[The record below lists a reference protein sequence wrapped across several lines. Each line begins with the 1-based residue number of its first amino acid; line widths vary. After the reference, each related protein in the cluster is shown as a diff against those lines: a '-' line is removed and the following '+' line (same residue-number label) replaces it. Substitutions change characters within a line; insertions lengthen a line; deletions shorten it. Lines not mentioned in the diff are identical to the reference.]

1 MKRIAKSRKKTWK
14 AVLISIAVVTVAFGV
29 AYAVSIGH
37 LKSSYNYKLAKLS
50 GDMEKNRVTAYVATQ
65 DIPAGTELSEDDLQV
80 QSVYHQGGTSE
91 ELITDE
97 DIGKIAVA
105 DITAGKPIYKSMIG
119 SKLADGM
126 REAEYACLQLSTNL
140 KEHDFVDVRIWYPNG
155 ENYIVLSKVSLKKLK
170 KSKNDCFLWLD
181 EKQIMMMSSAIVDAY
196 MHTGSILYTTKYI
209 EDGQKEVST
218 NYVPTKACITAMAND
233 TNIVSD
239 ATDSLSASVREA
251 LDSRLNEK
259 DESKQSVDLTQ
270 IIPGYSEE
278 DTSDDGSQDT
288 GDGSETDSGTST
300 SDSSTDSEGGDT
312 YE

>member
-1 MKRIAKSRKKTWK
+1 MKRIAKSKKKTVK
-14 AVLISIAVVTVAFGV
+14 AVIISSVVVTIAFGV

-50 GDMEKNRVTAYVATQ
+50 TAMEKNRIMAYIATQ
-65 DIPAGTELSEDDLQV
+65 DIPAGTELSEANLQV
-80 QSVYHQGGTSE
+80 QTVYHQGGTSD
-91 ELITDE
+91 ELITE
-97 DIGKIAVA
+97 QDIGKVVVA

-126 REAEYACLQLSTNL
+126 REAEYACMQLNTNL

-170 KSKNDCFLWLD
+170 RSKNDCFLWLD

-209 EDGQKEVST
+209 EDGQKEVSP
-218 NYVPTKACITAMAND
+218 NYVPTKHCITAMAND
-233 TNIVSD
+233 VNIVSE
-239 ATDSLSASVREA
+239 AEDSLSASVREA
-251 LDSRLNEK
+251 LDARLNEK
-259 DESKQSVDLTQ
+259 GESKQNVDLKD
-270 IIPGYSEE
+270 IIPGYSEDDSPE
-278 DTSDDGSQDT
+278 DGSADS
-288 GDGSETDSGTST
+288 GADGAETD
-300 SDSSTDSEGGDT
+300 DSSAGDTTDGEGGEN